1 MNRNILIIVISSII
15 LSCGTPQVP
24 EQPETGIVYDYNGMN
39 SFNIKKS
46 LLGNKRTKIQS
57 VKLGKLSISS
67 DGTKSILGIPFFK
80 QGKDNT
86 CGQATMTSI
95 LNFWGIKSDYQTIVN
110 ETNSSNIG
118 TDLTVITDYVK
129 KQGLNATAYNNGT
142 MEEIK
147 YLIDQSRPPIVL
159 LDFGSL
165 SKEHYI
171 VVSGYNDDQKAFLIN
186 DPVQGA
192 NIKVSYTNFEKY
204 WQNKSLSNLLIFGD
218 KFKNSFIDIN
228 D

>member
-1 MNRNILIIVISSII
+1 MKKNILIILSSNIL
-15 LSCGTPQVP
+15 LSCGTPTVP
-24 EQPETGIVYDYNGMN
+24 EQPETGVVYNYTGVN
-39 SFNIKKS
+39 SFNVKKG
-46 LLGNKRTKIQS
+46 LLGNKRTKIQT

-67 DGTKSILGIPFFK
+67 DGTKSILEIPFFK

-86 CGQATMTSI
+86 CGQATMASI
-95 LNFWGIKSDYQTIVN
+95 LNFWGIKVDYQTIVN

-129 KQGLNATAYNNGT
+129 KQGLDATAYNNGT
-142 MEEIK
+142 IEEIK
-147 YLIDQSRPPIVL
+147 YLIDQSKPPIVL

-165 SKEHYI
+165 SKEHYV
-171 VVSGYNDDQKAFLIN
+171 VVSGYNEDQKTFLIN

-204 WQNKSLSNLLIFGD
+204 WKNESLSKLLIFGD
-218 KFKNSFIDIN
+218 KFKNSFIDIS

>member
-1 MNRNILIIVISSII
+1 MKKNILIITISSVI
-15 LSCGTPQVP
+15 LSCGTPTVP
-24 EQPETGIVYDYNGMN
+24 EQPETGVVYDYTGSN
-39 SFNIKKS
+39 SFNIKKG

-95 LNFWGIKSDYQTIVN
+95 LNFWGIKADYQIIVN

-129 KQGLNATAYNNGT
+129 KQGLDATAYNNGT
-142 MEEIK
+142 M
-147 YLIDQSRPPIVL
+147 
-159 LDFGSL
+159 
-165 SKEHYI
+165 
-171 VVSGYNDDQKAFLIN
+171 
-186 DPVQGA
+186 
-192 NIKVSYTNFEKY
+192 
-204 WQNKSLSNLLIFGD
+204 
-218 KFKNSFIDIN
+218 
-228 D
+228 

>member
-1 MNRNILIIVISSII
+1 MKRNILIILSSNIL
-15 LSCGTPQVP
+15 LSCGTPTVP
-24 EQPETGIVYDYNGMN
+24 EQPETGVVYNYTGNN
-39 SFNIKKS
+39 NVKKR
-46 LLGNKRTKIQS
+46 LLGNKRTNIQS

-67 DGTKSILGIPFFK
+67 DGTNSVLGIPFFK

-118 TDLTVITDYVK
+118 TDLTVITDYIK
-129 KQGLNATAYNNGT
+129 KQGLEATVYNNGT
-142 MEEIK
+142 IEEMK

-165 SKEHYI
+165 SKEHYV
-171 VVSGYNDDQKAFLIN
+171 VVSGYNDTQKAFLIN

-192 NIKVSYTNFEKY
+192 NIKVSYSNFEKY

-218 KFKNSFIDIN
+218 KFKYSFIDISN
-228 D
+228 

>member
-1 MNRNILIIVISSII
+1 MKNKMLILLISSI
-15 LSCGTPQVP
+15 LLFSCGTPTVP
-24 EQPETGIVYDYNGMN
+24 EQPDTGVVYNYTPQT
-39 SFNIKKS
+39 NIKRG
-46 LLGNKRTKIQS
+46 LLGNKRTKLQT
-57 VKLGKLSISS
+57 VKLGNLSISQ
-67 DGTKSILGIPFFK
+67 DGTKSVIGIPFFK

-95 LNFWGIKSDYQTIVN
+95 LNFWGIKLDYQTVVN

-118 TDLTVITDYVK
+118 TDLTVITNFVK
-129 KQGLNATAYNNGT
+129 KQGLDSTAYNHGSIDD
-142 MEEIK
+142 IK

-165 SKEHYI
+165 SKEHY
-171 VVSGYNDDQKAFLIN
+171 VVISGYNDTQKVFLIN

-192 NIKVSYTNFEKY
+192 NIKVTYTNFEKY
-204 WQNKSLSNLLIFGD
+204 WQNNSLSNLLIFGD
-218 KFKNSFIDIN
+218 KFKNSFIDVS